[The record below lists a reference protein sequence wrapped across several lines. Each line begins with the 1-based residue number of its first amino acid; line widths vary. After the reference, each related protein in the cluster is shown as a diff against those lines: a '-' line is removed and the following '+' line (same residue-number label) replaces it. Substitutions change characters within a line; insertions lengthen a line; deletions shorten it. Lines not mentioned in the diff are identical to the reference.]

1 VNTETGPLRGRRR
14 YINPALCFGE
24 KDMRTLLVLALAVV
38 VLFPA
43 CLWATPA
50 KPALEVVVLGSGGPR
65 AFGRAA
71 SSYIIVVDGIPRILL
86 DAGPGAFLRIGEL
99 RLDLEKM
106 DTVLLTHLHIDHS
119 ADLPSFFNARALTSD
134 ERIAYHVFG
143 PDGSGLFPKTSRFID
158 LLVGPDGAF
167 GYQKT
172 FGARESFT
180 VRDLAIS
187 LDSPR
192 MKIVDDDGLIV
203 EEIATHHGD
212 CPSVA
217 YRISYKGVVMVF
229 SGDMD
234 ASALPNLVQLAKNAD
249 LLIFNCAVLDPPGSP
264 SQLYDLHTPP
274 KKIGQAA
281 RDSGVKSL
289 LLSHLA
295 PDVEGQQEAV
305 RKSIRTSFA
314 GRFAFA
320 TDRLRLSVR
329 HPF

>member
-1 VNTETGPLRGRRR
+1 M
-14 YINPALCFGE
+14 
-24 KDMRTLLVLALAVV
+24 KTLMVLVLVVV
-38 VLFPA
+38 VLLPA
-43 CLWATPA
+43 YLWAAPA

-65 AFGRAA
+65 AFGRAG
-71 SSYIIVVDGIPRILL
+71 SSFIVLVEGVPRILV

-99 RLDLEKM
+99 DIDLEKIDM
-106 DTVLLTHLHIDHS
+106 VLLTHLHIDHS
-119 ADLPSFFNARALTSD
+119 GDLPAFFNARALTSD
-134 ERIAYHVFG
+134 GPITYRVFG
-143 PDGSGLFPKTSRFID
+143 PDGAGLFPKTSRFVD
-158 LLVGPDGAF
+158 LLVGERGAF
-167 GYQKT
+167 AYQKT
-172 FGARESFT
+172 FGAPETFT

-192 MKIVDDDGLIV
+192 MKIVDEGGLVV

-217 YRISYKGVVMVF
+217 YRITYKGVAVVF

-274 KKIGQAA
+274 RKIGEAA
-281 RDSGVKSL
+281 HESGVKSL

-295 PDVEGQQEAV
+295 PDVEGQKAAV
-305 RKSIRTSFA
+305 RKSIRASYT
-314 GRFAFA
+314 GPVAFA
-320 TDRLRLSVR
+320 SDKLRVPVGKSATNSGAGN
-329 HPF
+329 

>member
-1 VNTETGPLRGRRR
+1 M
-14 YINPALCFGE
+14 
-24 KDMRTLLVLALAVV
+24 KTLLLLALAVV

-50 KPALEVVVLGSGGPR
+50 NPALEVVVLGSGGPR
-65 AFGRAA
+65 AFGRAG
-71 SSYIIVVDGIPRILL
+71 SSYILLVDGTPRILL

-99 RLDLEKM
+99 RLDLEKVN
-106 DTVLLTHLHIDHS
+106 TVLLTHLHIDHS
-119 ADLPSFFNARALTSD
+119 ADLPAFFNARALTSD
-134 ERIAYHVFG
+134 GPIAYRVFG
-143 PDGSGLFPKTSRFID
+143 PDESGLFPKTSRFID

-167 GYQKT
+167 AYQKT

-180 VRDLAIS
+180 VRDLAIT

-192 MKIVDDDGLIV
+192 TKIMDDDGLIV

-217 YRISYKGVVMVF
+217 YRISYKGVVAVF

-234 ASALPNLVQLAKNAD
+234 ASALPNVVQLAKNAD

-274 KKIGQAA
+274 RKIGQAA

-295 PDVEGQQEAV
+295 PDVEGQQDAV
-305 RKSIRTSFA
+305 RKSIRASFA
-314 GRFAFA
+314 GPVAFA
-320 TDRLRLSVR
+320 TDRLRLPVPHS
-329 HPF
+329 F